1 MKKKLILFS
10 FILLIISQLSVIAQ
24 RTTTNP
30 YVENYFQS
38 EIANLPII
46 GVYIG
51 EEYTLVI
58 FEYITSRS
66 LSNGWISLS
75 SKTTLTANNS
85 TISLKIIEWG
95 IYDGEK
101 NSLDFDEKYSVKG
114 DRKYTFYMFFN
125 SLPKGIENI
134 SIRENIG
141 SSEFYWKGIHINNP
155 KNITNSNLSQTPETD
170 NDNLFQLNG
179 SGSGFAV
186 ASNGLVATSY
196 HVVENATKIRIRGV
210 NGTFDSTYTAKIISF
225 DKNND
230 LAILKIDDSKFQK
243 IDGIPYSLTNR
254 VANVGENIF
263 VLGYPLRAIMGDEIK
278 LTNGLISSI
287 SGFQGDIT
295 SYQISAAVQAG
306 NSGCPLF
313 DEKGNVIGIVNARLF
328 VESAAYAV
336 KTSYLNILLSSIENI
351 SISPTNNFLSEKSLT
366 EKVKIIKNYVYI
378 IEIE

>member
-66 LSNGWISLS
+66 LSNGWIYLS